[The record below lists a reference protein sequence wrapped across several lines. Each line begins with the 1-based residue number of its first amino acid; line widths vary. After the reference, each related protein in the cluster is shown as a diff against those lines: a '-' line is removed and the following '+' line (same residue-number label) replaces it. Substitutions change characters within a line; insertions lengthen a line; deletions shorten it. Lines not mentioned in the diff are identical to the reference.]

1 MDIGGLRATVHGVT
15 ESDLTEAT
23 EHTYMHFQKNNG
35 ENEENQKKKKKNLES
50 KWERHVVFMGLKE
63 INQ

>member
-23 EHTYMHFQKNNG
+23 EHTYMHFQKNNS
-35 ENEENQKKKKKNLES
+35 ENEENQKKKKKSLNPNG
-50 KWERHVVFMGLKE
+50 KGM
-63 INQ
+63 